1 MCSGYKCRCQCLF
14 VRWAF
19 RWIFFHVCAYDKLHD
34 PERLTAYKRWK
45 QTAAQQQPEKSPNV
59 AREKCKNVMIII
71 KSLSYPTHK
80 YVTGYGSASKAKPN
94 YKYAYG
100 MVRVGNWGANPE
112 SVWHYKT
119 HNLQHIVGRGKIEN
133 ENQIKNTHKHYAN
146 GVRNERERKKF
157 HHIFFLLLGFAG
169 CFLYL
174 FPHRFTVKRRKKNE
188 YAKQQPATPF
198 SAKINKWIKKTC
210 FFTSIT
216 HGDIFEC
223 GAFTHKTFIHRVTT
237 TTELSNSNEFV
248 VLQGNS

>member
-19 RWIFFHVCAYDKLHD
+19 RWIFFPRMRFRQTTRSWTFDSIQAMK
-34 PERLTAYKRWK
+34 TNSS
-45 QTAAQQQPEKSPNV
+45 TAATSKKSPNV

-100 MVRVGNWGANPE
+100 MVRVGNWGASPE

-119 HNLQHIVGRGKIEN
+119 HNLQHIVERGKIEN

-174 FPHRFTVKRRKKNE
+174 FPHRFTVKRRKKMSM
-188 YAKQQPATPF
+188 Q
-198 SAKINKWIKKTC
+198 
-210 FFTSIT
+210 
-216 HGDIFEC
+216 
-223 GAFTHKTFIHRVTT
+223 
-237 TTELSNSNEFV
+237 SNS
-248 VLQGNS
+248 QQHPSARK

>member
-1 MCSGYKCRCQCLF
+1 MIKSIKISLARYFFCNPHPFGIACALGTSVDVSVCLF
-14 VRWAF
+14 VELSGG
-19 RWIFFHVCAYDKLHD
+19 FFSTYA
-34 PERLTAYKRWK
+34 LTTNYTILNVWQHTSDENK
-45 QTAAQQQPEKSPNV
+45 QQHSSNQKKSPNV

-100 MVRVGNWGANPE
+100 MVRVGNWGASPE

-146 GVRNERERKKF
+146 GVRNERERETKKF

-174 FPHRFTVKRRKKNE
+174 FPHRFTVKRRKKMSM
-188 YAKQQPATPF
+188 Q
-198 SAKINKWIKKTC
+198 
-210 FFTSIT
+210 
-216 HGDIFEC
+216 
-223 GAFTHKTFIHRVTT
+223 
-237 TTELSNSNEFV
+237 SNS
-248 VLQGNS
+248 QQHPSARK